1 MPQKISQKVIFSLLI
16 KCSIIILVFA
26 KRVAAYKLPKEEVSK
41 LNKILTVIEI
51 IVMGIAI
58 VTFCKE
64 VIDWYIDYRIEKKI
78 TDKKKERCHSSKD
91 EQR

>member
-1 MPQKISQKVIFSLLI
+1 M
-16 KCSIIILVFA
+16 IILVFA

-78 TDKKKERCHSSKD
+78 TDKKKNVATPAKMSNVRNIKLN
-91 EQR
+91 